1 MDVVGGV
8 HTGDLRHAV
17 SSNNSGAKISF
28 PVGYYTGFPLGLEK
42 WEGIFQAGKS
52 PEILNRLEKSG
63 KITQKA
69 GKIREFLVIFKLTV
83 YYLLKNTGKVGE
95 FCRSRKVILILLL
108 ITQFWHLKI
117 TESH

>member
-1 MDVVGGV
+1 MKVGCSARPLV
-8 HTGDLRHAV
+8 LFYKY
-17 SSNNSGAKISF
+17 NNKHPRIIS
-28 PVGYYTGFPLGLEK
+28 GFPLGLEK

-83 YYLLKNTGKVGE
+83 YYLLKNTEKVGE